1 MISNIILLLR
11 EILKEIEKDNP
22 HGLIGKGG
30 TILAIYHLNHRDS
43 QDLDFD
49 CLTKNK
55 DKDFE
60 TYFKSIFDK
69 VIENHKLKYKVN
81 KTSFSGTGRFHMGVT
96 FLTYKDL
103 PQTKME
109 INFIDRL
116 PNDLITFGKFKFYSL
131 EHLFF
136 QKLKAIVD
144 RREIKD
150 LIDIGSALKSKEPML
165 DYKKLEMYENVM
177 TLIDGAISIIEELEK
192 NPKEWKEEL
201 VTTELKFDINEKN
214 FPQFMNK
221 TKTKLYKLK
230 SYFKKKSS

>member
-1 MISNIILLLR
+1 MISNIISLLR

-22 HGLIGKGG
+22 YGLIGKGG

-69 VIENHKLKYKVN
+69 VTKEHKLNCRVN
-81 KTSFSGTGRFHMGVT
+81 KTSFSATGRFHMNVI
-96 FLTYKDL
+96 FSTYKDL
-103 PQTKME
+103 PPTKME
-109 INFIDRL
+109 VNFIDKL
-116 PNDLITFGKFKFYSL
+116 PNDLITLGEMKFYPL

-136 QKLKAIVD
+136 QKLKATID

-165 DYKKLEMYENVM
+165 DYKKLETYENIL
-177 TLIDGAISIIEELEK
+177 TLIDGAISIIEKLEK

-201 VTTELKFDINEKN
+201 ATTELKFDINEKN

-221 TKTKLYKLK
+221 TKTGLHRLK
-230 SYFKKKSS
+230 NYFKKKSY